1 MGREQ
6 AEVGIARGSGLVAR
20 FEDIVV
26 FIPRETP
33 FTERILEAAE
43 VAAEADDPGATFVRQ
58 LVAAVFVE
66 GAAAAAAFGVVA
78 PTAGGVLVL
87 LRGPVVAL
95 IDKFDETQRLSGTR
109 AMTWLDEVVR
119 EPVQQVV
126 LAEDDDLPVEE
137 LPHTDLRAG
146 VAPGGGVIVRAL
158 VDGSTTTGQHR
169 AVGESSTP
177 AAALLAAQ
185 LPVPVDHRGWS
196 AVGVQT
202 AAALSNP
209 HADTVTY
216 HTPHGV
222 LVGNDGAAYPLDR
235 PYVIG
240 RDPMAADV
248 VRHAAASPI
257 AFADQGMSRVHA
269 LVSVDNGTVFVH
281 DNETPTGTFIAAPG
295 AEQWTRLG
303 PRPEALQ
310 PGWSLRV
317 GNTVLTYRATN

>member
-20 FEDIVV
+20 YEDVVV
-26 FIPRETP
+26 FIPHETP

-43 VAAEADDPGATFVRQ
+43 VAAEAEDPGATFVRQ

-66 GAAAAAAFGVVA
+66 GAAAAASFGMVA

-87 LRGPVVAL
+87 LRGPVAAH
-95 IDKFDETQRLSGTR
+95 IDKFDGAQRLSGMR

-119 EPVQQVV
+119 DPVQQIV
-126 LAEDDDLPVEE
+126 LADDDDIPVEE
-137 LPHTDLRAG
+137 LLHTDLRAG
-146 VAPGGGVIVRAL
+146 VAPGGGLIVRAL
-158 VDGSTTTGQHR
+158 VDGSTSTGAHR
-169 AVGESSTP
+169 AVGEPAPALQAGQPLVPVEHYAWSAAAPES
-177 AAALLAAQ
+177 AAAL
-185 LPVPVDHRGWS
+185 
-196 AVGVQT
+196 T
-202 AAALSNP
+202 NT

-216 HTPHGV
+216 HTPFGV
-222 LVGNDGAAYPLDR
+222 LVRNDGAAYPLDR

-240 RDPMAADV
+240 RDPMAAEV

-257 AFADQGMSRVHA
+257 AFTDQGMSRVHA

-303 PRPEALQ
+303 QRPEALQ

-317 GNTVLTYRATN
+317 GNTVLTYRATS

>member
-20 FEDIVV
+20 FEDVVV
-26 FIPRETP
+26 FIPHETP

-66 GAAAAAAFGVVA
+66 GAAAAASFGMVA

-87 LRGPVVAL
+87 LRGPVTAH
-95 IDKFDETQRLSGTR
+95 IDKFDGAQRLSGLR

-119 EPVQQVV
+119 DPVQQIV
-126 LAEDDDLPVEE
+126 LADDDDLPFEE

-146 VAPGGGVIVRAL
+146 VAPGGGLIIRAL
-158 VDGSTTTGQHR
+158 VDGSTPSGAHR
-169 AVGESSTP
+169 AVPDSMISGP
-177 AAALLAAQ
+177 
-185 LPVPVDHRGWS
+185 LPVPVPVEHYAWS
-196 AVGVQT
+196 ASVSDT
-202 AAALSNP
+202 AAALFDT

-216 HTPHGV
+216 HTPLGV
-222 LVGNDGAAYPLDR
+222 LVRDDGAAYPLDR

-240 RDPMAADV
+240 RDPMAAEV

-269 LVSVDNGTVFVH
+269 LVSVDNGTVFIH

-295 AEQWTRLG
+295 AEKWTRLG
-303 PRPEALQ
+303 ANPEALQ

-317 GNTVLTYRATN
+317 GNTVLTYRATS